1 MQLFDPQT
9 ASRIA
14 NNLLDAE
21 AVKLRPSE
29 PFIWASGWKSP
40 IYCDNR
46 LTLSFPQIRT
56 NIKYSLAELVKLS
69 FRGVEGIAGV
79 ATAGIAQGALTADL
93 LNLPFLYVRSKA
105 KGHGMEN
112 LIEGKVEEGQK
123 VVVIEDLV
131 STGGSSIK
139 AVLALR
145 KAGVEVLGL
154 ASIFTYGFPEASEN
168 FEKEGIKTF
177 CLSDYNTLIQEAVK
191 QGRIRTDALPALEQW
206 RRDPAGWQG
215 V

>member
-21 AVKLRPSE
+21 AVKLRPSD
-29 PFIWASGWKSP
+29 PFVWASGWKSP

-46 LTLSFPQIRT
+46 LTLSYPQIRT

-69 FRGVEGIAGV
+69 FRGVQAIAGV

-112 LIEGKVEEGQK
+112 LIEGKVEPGQK

-139 AVLALR
+139 AALALR
-145 KAGVEVLGL
+145 EAGVEVLGL
-154 ASIFTYGFPEASEN
+154 AAIFTPAPKGSTSEDSKPKAASTWV
-168 FEKEGIKTF
+168 GTRLIGGAQLARGLWAALLRAV
-177 CLSDYNTLIQEAVK
+177 CLPPPSCRAV
-191 QGRIRTDALPALEQW
+191 P
-206 RRDPAGWQG
+206 
-215 V
+215 

>member
-1 MQLFDPQT
+1 MQLFDPQA

-21 AVKLRPSE
+21 AVKLRPSD

-46 LTLSFPQIRT
+46 LTLSYPQIRT

-69 FRGVEGIAGV
+69 FRGVQAIAGV

-112 LIEGKVEEGQK
+112 LIEGKVEPGQK

-139 AVLALR
+139 AALALR
-145 KAGVEVLGL
+145 EAGVEVLGL
-154 ASIFTYGFPEASEN
+154 AAIFTYGFPEATAN
-168 FEKEGIKTF
+168 FEKEGIATF
-177 CLSDYNTLIQEAVK
+177 CLSDYNTLIQEAIK
-191 QGRIRTDALPALEQW
+191 IGRVPDSMLPALEKW
-206 RRDPAGWQG
+206 REDPASWQG

>member
-9 ASRIA
+9 AARIA

-29 PFIWASGWKSP
+29 PFVWASGWKSP

-69 FRGVEGIAGV
+69 FRGVEAIAGV

-93 LNLPFLYVRSKA
+93 LNLPFMYVRSKA

-112 LIEGKVEEGQK
+112 LIEGKVESGQK
-123 VVVIEDLV
+123 VVVLEDLV
-131 STGGSSIK
+131 STGGSSLNSVNAIRNEGKSIVHEVFAIFSYGMEK
-139 AVLALR
+139 AETAFR
-145 KAGVEVLGL
+145 
-154 ASIFTYGFPEASEN
+154 EASTALTSLTN
-168 FEKEGIKTF
+168 IDVLVQVAQEKNYISEEDAKEVKRF
-177 CLSDYNTLIQEAVK
+177 IQ
-191 QGRIRTDALPALEQW
+191 
-206 RRDPAGWQG
+206 DPPNWAK
-215 V
+215 